1 MLQVRGII
9 LNGEML
15 FRGFDDWSDEEKNTP
30 WFCLPT
36 KHIHNALFFFSF
48 CLPKKKQKGPRKP
61 IYSLVFGESLDLAF
75 ILLW

>member
-61 IYSLVFGESLDLAF
+61 PPERTGRNIQPGFRRKP
-75 ILLW
+75 